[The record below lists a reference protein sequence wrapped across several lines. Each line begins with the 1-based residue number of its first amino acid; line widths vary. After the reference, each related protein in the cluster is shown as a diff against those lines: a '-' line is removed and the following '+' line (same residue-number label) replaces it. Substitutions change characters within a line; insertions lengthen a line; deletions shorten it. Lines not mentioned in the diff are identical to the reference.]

1 MRSLLAGWWGGG
13 GGRAVRLIHKYIAL
27 SEIWQAPINI
37 YQVPTV
43 RTIPSIHVEKT
54 VPGMGSLPS
63 DSESYKRIDA
73 ARAWRPRAD
82 GRTHWELRLVFAAS
96 GLPFLR

>member
-1 MRSLLAGWWGGG
+1 M
-13 GGRAVRLIHKYIAL
+13 RLIHKYIAL
-27 SEIWQAPINI
+27 SEIWQPPINI

-43 RTIPSIHVEKT
+43 RTIPSVHVEKT

-73 ARAWRPRAD
+73 ACACRPPR
-82 GRTHWELRLVFAAS
+82 
-96 GLPFLR
+96 